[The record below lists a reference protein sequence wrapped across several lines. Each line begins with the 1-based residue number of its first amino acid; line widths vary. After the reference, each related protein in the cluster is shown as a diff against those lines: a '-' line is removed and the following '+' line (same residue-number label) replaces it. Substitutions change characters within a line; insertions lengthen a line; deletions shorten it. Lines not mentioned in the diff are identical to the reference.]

1 MTDTNPV
8 DNARDAIA
16 KQIDKIVD
24 GARMR
29 AAAAAGQVADGKKP
43 VNTLADAGVAI
54 SKVSHKATGKII
66 KQQARIVS
74 NSIDAV
80 AGRLQ
85 AAAGA
90 ESLKDLVTTQVR
102 LVPENTAR
110 LINDTRDAFGI
121 VVDAGAEVRGIVVK
135 TFGTLRGKAPA
146 KAAKPAKKAAAKK
159 PAPKKPT
166 QKKATTKKAAA
177 KKAPARKTVA
187 RKSTATKATATKAPA
202 KPVAP
207 AAEGT
212 ANAA

>member
-24 GARMR
+24 GARHR

-43 VNTLADAGVAI
+43 VQTLADAGVAI

-90 ESLKDLVTTQVR
+90 ESLKELVGTQVR

-110 LINDTRDAFGI
+110 LINDTRDALDI
-121 VVDAGAEVRGIVVK
+121 VVDAGSEVRGIVVK
-135 TFGTLRGKAPA
+135 TFGTLRGKA
-146 KAAKPAKKAAAKK
+146 AKPAKKAAARK
-159 PAPKKPT
+159 PAARKTTARKAPA
-166 QKKATTKKAAA
+166 KKAPAKKAAA
-177 KKAPARKTVA
+177 KKAPVK
-187 RKSTATKATATKAPA
+187 KAPA
-202 KPVAP
+202 KPA
-207 AAEGT
+207 AAEAART

>member
-8 DNARDAIA
+8 SNARDAIA
-16 KQIDKIVD
+16 TQIDKIVD
-24 GARMR
+24 GARLR

-43 VNTLADAGVAI
+43 VQTLADAGVAI

-90 ESLKDLVTTQVR
+90 ESLKDLVSTQAR

-121 VVDAGAEVRGIVVK
+121 VVDAGTEVRGIVVK

-146 KAAKPAKKAAAKK
+146 KKVTRTAAKK
-159 PAPKKPT
+159 PAVKKPAA
-166 QKKATTKKAAA
+166 KKATTKKAVA
-177 KKAPARKTVA
+177 KKAPAKKAVA
-187 RKSTATKATATKAPA
+187 RKAPVRKAPA
-202 KPVAP
+202 KLAAP
-207 AAEGT
+207 ATAGT
-212 ANAA
+212 ASAA

>member
-1 MTDTNPV
+1 MNDTNPV

-16 KQIDKIVD
+16 TQIDKIVD
-24 GARMR
+24 GARLR

-43 VNTLADAGVAI
+43 VQTLADAGIAI

-90 ESLKDLVTTQVR
+90 ESLKDLVSTQVR

-110 LINDTRDAFGI
+110 LINDTRDALGI
-121 VVDAGAEVRGIVVK
+121 VADAGTEVRGIVVK
-135 TFGTLRGKAPA
+135 TFGTLRGRTPARPARKTAAKKTAVKKPVAKKATTRKAPA
-146 KAAKPAKKAAAKK
+146 KKTQAKKTVAR
-159 PAPKKPT
+159 
-166 QKKATTKKAAA
+166 KASA
-177 KKAPARKTVA
+177 KKAPAKPTA
-187 RKSTATKATATKAPA
+187 RATERTAS
-202 KPVAP
+202 
-207 AAEGT
+207 AA
-212 ANAA
+212 

>member
-1 MTDTNPV
+1 MTDTNSV
-8 DNARDAIA
+8 DNARDALA

-24 GARMR
+24 GARLR
-29 AAAAAGQVADGKKP
+29 AATAAGQVADGKKP
-43 VNTLADAGVAI
+43 VKTLADAGVAI
-54 SKVSHKATGKII
+54 SKVSHRATGKII

-90 ESLKDLVTTQVR
+90 ESLRDLVSTQVR

-146 KAAKPAKKAAAKK
+146 GKAVKPARKTAAKKPAAKKKAAAKK
-159 PAPKKPT
+159 T
-166 QKKATTKKAAA
+166 TTKKAPTRKTVA
-177 KKAPARKTVA
+177 KKAPVR
-187 RKSTATKATATKAPA
+187 KAPA
-202 KPVAP
+202 KAAAP
-207 AAEGT
+207 ATEGT
-212 ANAA
+212 ASAA